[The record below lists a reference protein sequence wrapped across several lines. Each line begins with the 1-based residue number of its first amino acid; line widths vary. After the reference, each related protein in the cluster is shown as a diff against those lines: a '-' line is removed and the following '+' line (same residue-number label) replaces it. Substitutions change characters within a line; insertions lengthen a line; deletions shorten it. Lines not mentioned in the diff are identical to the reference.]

1 MVMDL
6 KVLAIHL
13 KRFTYNERLD
23 RLTKLSHRVVFPFEL
38 RLSNTTDDAEAAD
51 TAYDLAS
58 SKHTHTQTRHAHAQT
73 RTHTDTHTYR
83 HTCVYIY
90 ILFGKKSRS
99 LTLLSMY
106 REQWTGERRASVSR
120 SVRLLH
126 LLLMLT
132 TISVRALCFER
143 FCFGVWNEQ
152 AAVVIHIGSQLSRG
166 Q

>member
-58 SKHTHTQTRHAHAQT
+58 SKQTDTHRHDTHIHRHAHAQT
-73 RTHTDTHTYR
+73 QTQTHTHV
-83 HTCVYIY
+83 CVYIY
-90 ILFGKKSRS
+90 IKFWKKISFPDIVVI
-99 LTLLSMY
+99 
-106 REQWTGERRASVSR
+106 VSR
-120 SVRLLH
+120 TVDGGTESRFAKPPFASSAIYADDH
-126 LLLMLT
+126 
-132 TISVRALCFER
+132 IRACALF
-143 FCFGVWNEQ
+143 
-152 AAVVIHIGSQLSRG
+152 
-166 Q
+166 

>member
-58 SKHTHTQTRHAHAQT
+58 STHIHTHRHDMHMHRHAHAHAQT
-73 RTHTDTHTYR
+73 HTHTDTHV
-83 HTCVYIY
+83 CIYIY
-90 ILFGKKSRS
+90 FLEKN
-99 LTLLSMY
+99 L
-106 REQWTGERRASVSR
+106 VP
-120 SVRLLH
+120 
-126 LLLMLT
+126 
-132 TISVRALCFER
+132 
-143 FCFGVWNEQ
+143 
-152 AAVVIHIGSQLSRG
+152 
-166 Q
+166 

>member
-58 SKHTHTQTRHAHAQT
+58 SKHTHTQTRT
-73 RTHTDTHTYR
+73 RTDRHTRT

-90 ILFGKKSRS
+90 IYFLEKN
-99 LTLLSMY
+99 L
-106 REQWTGERRASVSR
+106 VP
-120 SVRLLH
+120 
-126 LLLMLT
+126 
-132 TISVRALCFER
+132 
-143 FCFGVWNEQ
+143 
-152 AAVVIHIGSQLSRG
+152 
-166 Q
+166 

>member
-58 SKHTHTQTRHAHAQT
+58 NKHTHRETRHAHAQT
-73 RTHTDTHTYR
+73 RTRTDRHTYR

-90 ILFGKKSRS
+90 IHFGKQISFPDICQCIENSGRGNGEPPF
-99 LTLLSMY
+99 
-106 REQWTGERRASVSR
+106 REASV
-120 SVRLLH
+120 
-126 LLLMLT
+126 
-132 TISVRALCFER
+132 CFI
-143 FCFGVWNEQ
+143 CY
-152 AAVVIHIGSQLSRG
+152 
-166 Q
+166 